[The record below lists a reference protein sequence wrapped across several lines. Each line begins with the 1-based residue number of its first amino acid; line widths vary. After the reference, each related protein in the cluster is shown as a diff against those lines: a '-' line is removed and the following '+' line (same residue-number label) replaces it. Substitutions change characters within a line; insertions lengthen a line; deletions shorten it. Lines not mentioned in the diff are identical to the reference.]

1 MVPGRYA
8 TALVGFKGAYV
19 VYRGDQ
25 PLTKLVGRGSDLL
38 GAGSCEGPWYSD
50 WQVWRV
56 FGWPEDLPVD
66 LLPELR
72 NATKAPV
79 LAGEFWDDSAV
90 HVKGLGLRT
99 PPWQV
104 WLKLDGVLG
113 YMLTPPA
120 PFDEDDNFLG
130 EDWTDPEYER
140 EVEQL
145 RRRLLAAA
153 PGGLEGAH
161 KAVNWATEAGLQTLS
176 PAEIAETI
184 DRDEDFSQDIFDE
197 LLARLGVG
205 PLE

>member
-1 MVPGRYA
+1 MA
-8 TALVGFKGAYV
+8 FVGFKGAYV

-25 PLTKLVGRGSDLL
+25 PLTQLVGREPDFLD
-38 GAGSCEGPWYSD
+38 AESCEGPWYSD

-56 FGWPEDLPVD
+56 SGWPEDLPAG
-66 LLPELR
+66 LLPRLR
-72 NATKAPV
+72 NAAEAPV

-104 WLKLDGVLG
+104 WLKIHGVLG

-120 PFDEDDNFLG
+120 PFDDDDNFLG

-145 RRRLLAAA
+145 RRRLLAEA

-176 PAEIAETI
+176 LAEIAETI
-184 DRDEDFSQDIFDE
+184 DRDEGFSKDIFDE

-205 PLE
+205 PLK

>member
-1 MVPGRYA
+1 M
-8 TALVGFKGAYV
+8 GFKGAYV

-25 PLTKLVGRGSDLL
+25 PLTQLVGREPDLL
-38 GAGSCEGPWYSD
+38 DAESCEGPWYSD

-56 FGWPEDLPVD
+56 FGWPEDLPAD
-66 LLPELR
+66 LLPRLR
-72 NATKAPV
+72 NAAKAPV

-90 HVKGLGLRT
+90 HVKGLGLLT

-104 WLKLDGVLG
+104 WLKIDDVPG

-130 EDWTDPEYER
+130 EDWNDPEYER

-176 PAEIAETI
+176 LAEIAETI
-184 DRDEDFSQDIFDE
+184 DRDEGFSRDIFDE
-197 LLARLGVG
+197 LLVRLGVG
-205 PLE
+205 ALE

>member
-1 MVPGRYA
+1 M
-8 TALVGFKGAYV
+8 GFKGAYV

-25 PLTKLVGRGSDLL
+25 LLTQLVGGEPDSLDAEACR
-38 GAGSCEGPWYSD
+38 GPWHGQ

-56 FGWPEDLPVD
+56 FGWPEDLPAD
-66 LLPELR
+66 LLPRLR
-72 NATKAPV
+72 DAVEAPV
-79 LAGEFWDDSAV
+79 LAGEVWDDSAV
-90 HVKGLGLRT
+90 HVKGLGLLT
-99 PPWQV
+99 APWQV
-104 WLKLDGVLG
+104 WLKVRGVLG

-120 PFDEDDNFLG
+120 PFDEHGNYLG
-130 EDWTDPEYER
+130 DSWTDPEYER

-145 RRRLLAAA
+145 RLRLLAVA

-161 KAVNWATEAGLQTLS
+161 KVVNWATEAGLQTAS

-184 DRDEDFSQDIFDE
+184 DREKGVAQDILAE